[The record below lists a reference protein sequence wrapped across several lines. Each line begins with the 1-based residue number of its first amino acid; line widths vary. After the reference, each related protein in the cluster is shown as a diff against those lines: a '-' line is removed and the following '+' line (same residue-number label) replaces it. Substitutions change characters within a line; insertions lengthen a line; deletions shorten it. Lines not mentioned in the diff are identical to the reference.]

1 MPSLQSVCANRRAR
15 PGTTNYLVLITA
27 RIKIRAGQEIQY
39 LKGLFL
45 ETVFFLSCRKKKTEG
60 KQAFMKRI
68 NVVFSNITPPDLD
81 NLTTLD
87 GLRKKGH
94 LGAFYKDFI

>member
-1 MPSLQSVCANRRAR
+1 M
-15 PGTTNYLVLITA
+15 
-27 RIKIRAGQEIQY
+27 
-39 LKGLFL
+39 
-45 ETVFFLSCRKKKTEG
+45 SCRKKKTEG